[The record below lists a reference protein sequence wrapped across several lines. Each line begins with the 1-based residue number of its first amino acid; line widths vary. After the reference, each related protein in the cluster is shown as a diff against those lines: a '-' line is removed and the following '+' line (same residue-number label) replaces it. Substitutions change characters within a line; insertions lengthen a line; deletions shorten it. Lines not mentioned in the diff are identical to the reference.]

1 MPLEHLHSVV
11 TFIGSSTFKTSM
23 PTNVTQGTGFIRYI
37 KSFRQP
43 VFSETEVDALLQALQ
58 TDRRAATLA
67 THREHVQNL
76 KRRKTPNSQDR

>member
-1 MPLEHLHSVV
+1 MPLEHLHSV
-11 TFIGSSTFKTSM
+11 FIGSSTFKTSM